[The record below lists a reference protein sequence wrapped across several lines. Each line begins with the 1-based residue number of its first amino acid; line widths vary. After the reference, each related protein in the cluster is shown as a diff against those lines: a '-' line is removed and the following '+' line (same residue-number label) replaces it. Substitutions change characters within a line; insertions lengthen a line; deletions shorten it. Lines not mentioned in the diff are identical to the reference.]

1 MAKHNVF
8 ALLNAF
14 TGSFVSYFRLFR
26 CFDSIR
32 LFVIRLIFFRFT
44 FRFDSSGILVYLLS
58 LRSEGGC
65 ETDQTNDCV
74 QVNLFINNGSVFN
87 FALLRFVYY
96 GYSQSSWHLQ
106 NDSINSSDYSGSEH
120 ATLQGLRAQL
130 GQVALCE
137 ARTRQRQRAFKDASS
152 TLIFKYSPRRSTSR
166 LASSTSY
173 FYSYLS
179 HIAPSSEGGCQSSAK
194 LRSRVFVVYWYL
206 FSNSC
211 TVVRSLGLCLV

>member
-1 MAKHNVF
+1 MAKLNVF

-32 LFVIRLIFFRFT
+32 FVRNSFNFRFT
-44 FRFDSSGILVYLLS
+44 IRFDSSGILVYLLS

-87 FALLRFVYY
+87 FALLRFVYH

-130 GQVALCE
+130 CQVALRG

-152 TLIFKYSPRRSTSR
+152 TLLFEYSPRRSTSR

-194 LRSRVFVVYWYL
+194 LRSTDSV
-206 FSNSC
+206 NP
-211 TVVRSLGLCLV
+211 RSKLKQAPR

>member
-32 LFVIRLIFFRFT
+32 FNSFNFRFT

-87 FALLRFVYY
+87 F
-96 GYSQSSWHLQ
+96 
-106 NDSINSSDYSGSEH
+106 NI
-120 ATLQGLRAQL
+120 T
-130 GQVALCE
+130 
-137 ARTRQRQRAFKDASS
+137 
-152 TLIFKYSPRRSTSR
+152 
-166 LASSTSY
+166 
-173 FYSYLS
+173 
-179 HIAPSSEGGCQSSAK
+179 
-194 LRSRVFVVYWYL
+194 
-206 FSNSC
+206 
-211 TVVRSLGLCLV
+211 

>member
-1 MAKHNVF
+1 MLALPLEAPRNLQKWALPYMAKHNVF

-87 FALLRFVYY
+87 F
-96 GYSQSSWHLQ
+96 
-106 NDSINSSDYSGSEH
+106 NI
-120 ATLQGLRAQL
+120 T
-130 GQVALCE
+130 
-137 ARTRQRQRAFKDASS
+137 
-152 TLIFKYSPRRSTSR
+152 
-166 LASSTSY
+166 
-173 FYSYLS
+173 
-179 HIAPSSEGGCQSSAK
+179 
-194 LRSRVFVVYWYL
+194 
-206 FSNSC
+206 
-211 TVVRSLGLCLV
+211 

>member
-1 MAKHNVF
+1 MAKLNVF

-32 LFVIRLIFFRFT
+32 FNSFNFRFT

-87 FALLRFVYY
+87 FALRYVSFITVTVNPRGIYRMTA
-96 GYSQSSWHLQ
+96 S
-106 NDSINSSDYSGSEH
+106 
-120 ATLQGLRAQL
+120 T
-130 GQVALCE
+130 AL
-137 ARTRQRQRAFKDASS
+137 T
-152 TLIFKYSPRRSTSR
+152 TV
-166 LASSTSY
+166 
-173 FYSYLS
+173 
-179 HIAPSSEGGCQSSAK
+179 APSTQRCKAYERSCAK
-194 LRSRVFVVYWYL
+194 
-206 FSNSC
+206 
-211 TVVRSLGLCLV
+211 